1 MPPVL
6 PSVAHGTLFDC
17 RLEEMNERRQAMVG
31 KLKGVEKELSG
42 LEGKKVEAE
51 AYISKQAERLRCSI
65 LGNSIN
71 KHRDEVRCSG
81 SHGKATA
88 RHRAECCSSGL
99 QSLCCGGLSWLHTRC
114 VL

>member
-1 MPPVL
+1 VL
-6 PSVAHGTLFDC
+6 PKPEHPC
-17 RLEEMNERRQAMVG
+17 RLEEMSERRQAMVG

-71 KHRDEVRCSG
+71 KHRDEVRYTC
-81 SHGKATA
+81 K
-88 RHRAECCSSGL
+88 
-99 QSLCCGGLSWLHTRC
+99 RC
-114 VL
+114 V

>member
-1 MPPVL
+1 MH
-6 PSVAHGTLFDC
+6 AC

-51 AYISKQAERLRCSI
+51 AYISKQAELLRCSI

-71 KHRDEVRCSG
+71 KHRDEV
-81 SHGKATA
+81 
-88 RHRAECCSSGL
+88 
-99 QSLCCGGLSWLHTRC
+99 CCGCSI
-114 VL
+114 